1 MEKREI
7 EDHNM
12 NDLLTLRIIADN
24 LEDMMSEDSAND
36 YRKCFDR
43 VIKYCLH
50 DSISKDKIK
59 TKIDE
64 IEERAL

>member
-1 MEKREI
+1 ML
-7 EDHNM
+7 D

-24 LEDMMSEDSAND
+24 LEDMMSEDSANE

-59 TKIDE
+59 E
-64 IEERAL
+64 LEENGGDKNSLDK